1 MEKFKEDTRKFLGN
15 YRCENIYLLYPSSKY
30 DKPQL
35 LYMYNYYYL
44 PEWVDPEKLK
54 LLEAIK
60 IINMNPL
67 IDIGYILI
75 DNIINIKNDTNKT
88 KLLSAVKNHNKH
100 ISDKKEELIE
110 KQNIYIN
117 DYETPRKKNIDNY
130 NKYLRNK
137 EILYNKWKTSKAVK
151 DLYELISLKQPEYTE
166 IPNDIYSVS
175 VMKKKKTNRE

>member
-1 MEKFKEDTRKFLGN
+1 MEKL
-15 YRCENIYLLYPSSKY
+15 S
-30 DKPQL
+30 
-35 LYMYNYYYL
+35 
-44 PEWVDPEKLK
+44 
-54 LLEAIK
+54 
-60 IINMNPL
+60 L

-88 KLLSAVKNHNKH
+88 KLLSSVKNHNKH

-117 DYETPRKKNIDNY
+117 DYETPRKNNIDNY

-137 EILYNKWKTSKAVK
+137 EFLYDKWKTSKAVK
-151 DLYELISLKQPEYTE
+151 DLYELISLKQPEYIE

-175 VMKKKKTNRE
+175 MMKFKHHEEIKEEIKEKGKKKVKK